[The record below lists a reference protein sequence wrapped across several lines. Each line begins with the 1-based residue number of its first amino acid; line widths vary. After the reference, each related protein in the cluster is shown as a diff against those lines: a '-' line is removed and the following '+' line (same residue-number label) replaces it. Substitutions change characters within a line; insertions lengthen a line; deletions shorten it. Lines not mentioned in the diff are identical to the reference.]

1 MIFPQGAGAP
11 WGIEKPVAQPTIFSM
26 DGKAFICSMERFDAK
41 TAHDY
46 YEDVRAG
53 RAEPFCE
60 SCKSALHDLV
70 METIVYG
77 N

>member
-1 MIFPQGAGAP
+1 
-11 WGIEKPVAQPTIFSM
+11 M
-26 DGKAFICSMERFDAK
+26 DGKAFICSMEQFDAK

-70 METIVYG
+70 METIIYG